1 MEPLSKKEENLMKNL
16 LQINSSIFS
25 SGGQS
30 SQLADRFVAA
40 WNRHH
45 PNVHVI
51 HRDLAQAPLPH
62 LDAPRVTAYF
72 AQPEARTPEQRA
84 FVAESDALIDEIK
97 QADILVIGLP
107 MYNFGIPST
116 LKAYFDHIARAGVTF
131 RYIESGPEGLL
142 TGKKAY
148 VFATR
153 GGLYAGTPLDSQT
166 GYVRDFLRFLGIA
179 DVEFVYAE
187 GLNMGEAGKHEA
199 LTRAKQRL
207 ATLAASDAAIAAFQG
222 A

>member
-1 MEPLSKKEENLMKNL
+1 MFNGATFSNGGTSMKTL

-30 SQLADRFVAA
+30 SQLADQFVAA
-40 WNRHH
+40 WRSHH
-45 PNVHVI
+45 PNDQVVL
-51 HRDLAQAPLPH
+51 RDLAQVPLPH
-62 LDAPRVTAYF
+62 LDAQRVTAFF
-72 AQPEARTPEQRA
+72 AALEARTPEQQA

-97 QADILVIGLP
+97 QAEILVIGLP

-131 RYIESGPEGLL
+131 RYTSNGPEGLL

-148 VFATR
+148 VFAAR

-166 GYVRDFLRFLGIA
+166 GYVRNFLAFIGIT

-187 GLNMGEAGKHEA
+187 GLNMGEASKEAA
-199 LTRAKQRL
+199 LTEAKQRL
-207 ATLAASDAAIAAFQG
+207 AALAVSDDVIAAL
-222 A
+222 